1 MMDPPLVPP
10 HLPKDHPLVTRDYSL
25 FTPSINAMVAGIG
38 QWLDDQMDGGVVFGP
53 SRFGKSS
60 GVDNWLGSMLTE
72 RCGQVIPL
80 IIWSHSECSSAGIMY
95 GSLLHAAHY
104 GLAGD
109 VRTSLQRKH
118 QLIEKVVHLAV
129 EGGGRFVVLVIDES
143 QGMTAREWLWLV
155 EIHSLLEKERI
166 RLMVISIAS
175 VQIFDQPMALALTGG
190 AHAAARFMLSQ
201 CRFLGISSEEELE
214 FVLSGYDTGT
224 DWPRGSGIS
233 FTKGVAP
240 LAWEKGFRMA
250 ECAALI
256 WETMVK
262 ELPSGYSGPME
273 FPMKTISQV
282 SRNLLLRIASGADPL
297 SVISH
302 SSIRDVVI
310 YCGHKQLMS
319 IVGAAAPRLLRG
331 KKIES

>member
-1 MMDPPLVPP
+1 MESPLVPP

-60 GVDNWLGSMLTE
+60 GVDNWLGSMLME
-72 RCGQVIPL
+72 RCGQIIPL
-80 IIWSHSECSSAGIMY
+80 IIWSHSECSFAGIMY
-95 GSLLHAAHY
+95 GSLLRSANH
-104 GLAGD
+104 GLANN
-109 VRTSLQRKH
+109 VRNSLQRKH
-118 QLIEKVVHLAV
+118 QLIEKVVNLAF

-143 QGMTAREWLWLV
+143 QGMTEREWLWLV

-166 RLMVISIAS
+166 RLTVISIAS

-201 CRFLGISSEEELE
+201 YRFLGISSEDELE
-214 FVLSGYDTGT
+214 FVLLGYDSGT
-224 DWPRGSGIS
+224 EWPKGSGIS
-233 FTKGVAP
+233 FTEGVAP
-240 LAWEKGFRMA
+240 LAWSKGFRMA
-250 ECAALI
+250 DCASLL
-256 WETMVK
+256 WKTMVD
-262 ELPSGYSGPME
+262 ELPPGYSGPME

-282 SRNLLLRIASGADPL
+282 SRNILLRIASGADPL
-297 SVISH
+297 SVVSK
-302 SSIRDVVI
+302 SSIREVVT

-319 IVGAAAPRLLRG
+319 IVGAVAPRLLRG
-331 KKIES
+331 K